1 MKTKIVYV
9 VVSDKNDI
17 YLEQA
22 YVSMYSLR
30 KFNPNIHIILL
41 TDDLTNRTF
50 TGIRKKMVALADD
63 IITVKLDEK
72 KYNAQKRS
80 RYLKTSVR
88 KYIQGDFLFV
98 DCDTIITR
106 PLDDIDQCS
115 HGIAACWD
123 THSSFMEN
131 PYREHC
137 LRHAWLLGWPLENER
152 EYFNSGVIYCKDNA
166 KTRAFYERWHENWL
180 RGLKKGVSM
189 DQPAFAKTNW
199 ELDHPVKVL
208 HDTWNCEL
216 KHGIKFLR
224 DARIVHYLC
233 TNPSRGQNRQL
244 FLMNE
249 KNILLSIKK
258 DAEISSEINKI
269 IENPFEG
276 LATPTHCFAGDD
288 VFFFNTKQYNLLRKQ
303 FKHRPK
309 KTLGILLKAYLKV
322 YSYKTKITRCF
333 LFLMNKKCCK
343 KLTRGGVNTSTFDA
357 GNVISFSC
365 QSSRRAAA

>member
-9 VVSDKNDI
+9 LVSTNNDI

-22 YVSMYSLR
+22 YVSIYSLR
-30 KFNPNIHIILL
+30 KFNPNTHIILL
-41 TDDLTNRTF
+41 TDDLTNQTII
-50 TGIRKKMVALADD
+50 GLRKNMAALADD

-80 RYLKTSVR
+80 RILKTSVR

-106 PLDDIDQCS
+106 PLDDIDQCNYD
-115 HGIAACWD
+115 IAACWD
-123 THSSFMEN
+123 THSLFAEN
-131 PYREHC
+131 PYRELC

-166 KTRAFYERWHENWL
+166 KTRAFYERWHKNWL
-180 RGLKKGVSM
+180 NGLAKGVYM
-189 DQPAFAKTNW
+189 DQPAFAKANW
-199 ELDHPVKVL
+199 EMGHPVKVL

-224 DARIVHYLC
+224 DAYIVHYLC
-233 TNPSRGQNRQL
+233 TNPSREQNRQL

-249 KNILLSIKK
+249 KDILLAIKK
-258 DAEISSEINKI
+258 DAKISPEIEKV

-276 LATPTHCFAGDD
+276 LAYPTHCFAGDD
-288 VFFFNTKQYNLLRKQ
+288 LFFFNTKQYNLLRKH
-303 FKHRPK
+303 FKYRRK
-309 KTLGILLKAYLKV
+309 KQLGIVIKAYLKM
-322 YSYKTKITRCF
+322 YSYKTKIMDAVS
-333 LFLMNKKCCK
+333 LFR
-343 KLTRGGVNTSTFDA
+343 T
-357 GNVISFSC
+357 
-365 QSSRRAAA
+365 